1 MAQKALP
8 KLPKGMGTYDYVRDK
23 IRYRKQITYLGVTS
37 NLSVTGTSIAE
48 VNKLMQKK
56 EKDFESKC
64 RIGEIDQKTKTL
76 EQGMLDW
83 LTLYKSEELNNKSFD
98 RIESTYL
105 NHVANTDLGRTQETL
120 ITSDMIQKHLK
131 SLTKFNGD
139 KLSYSSTKKVYELL
153 NQYFT
158 YKFLNEPY
166 LNPMLRVS
174 KPKNNDNKI
183 SEELIVWNDEEMI
196 RLTKVAYEPYIPG
209 KSGYKH
215 GLVIAFIMW
224 SFIRE
229 GEACALQWKDIDLDK
244 GIINITKQLS
254 RVKDRK
260 TNRYVS
266 ILTTTKYNS
275 SRKIMLNNMA
285 LDCIKEYKKRTARS
299 NPDDFILD
307 NGEGKVL
314 SSNTIIRTYGLMC
327 EKANLPKEKHVTI
340 HGLRHSGISYM
351 IRHGMPVEVVSKMA
365 GHKSIQVTLNT
376 YYSVIESQK
385 TDAMI
390 EFNKNNNIS
399 M

>member
-275 SRKIMLNNMA
+275 SRKIHLY
-285 LDCIKEYKKRTARS
+285 L
-299 NPDDFILD
+299 
-307 NGEGKVL
+307 
-314 SSNTIIRTYGLMC
+314 
-327 EKANLPKEKHVTI
+327 LP
-340 HGLRHSGISYM
+340 
-351 IRHGMPVEVVSKMA
+351 
-365 GHKSIQVTLNT
+365 
-376 YYSVIESQK
+376 
-385 TDAMI
+385 
-390 EFNKNNNIS
+390 
-399 M
+399 

>member
-1 MAQKALP
+1 MDKKPLP

-23 IRYRKQITYLGVTS
+23 IRYRKQITYLGITS

-64 RIGEIDQKTKTL
+64 RIGEVGQKTKTL
-76 EQGMLDW
+76 EQGMLEW
-83 LTLYKSEELNNKSFD
+83 LTLYKSEELNQKSFD

-120 ITSDMIQKHLK
+120 ITSDMIQKHIKTLSK
-131 SLTKFNGD
+131 VDGN
-139 KLSYSSTKKVYELL
+139 KLSYSSIKKVYELL

-183 SEELIVWNDEEMI
+183 SEELIVWNDEEMT
-196 RLTKVAYEPYIPG
+196 RLTKVAYDPYIPG

-215 GLVIAFIMW
+215 GLIIAFIMW

-229 GEACALQWKDIDLDK
+229 GEACALQWKDIDLEN
-244 GIINITKQLS
+244 GTINITKQLS

-260 TNRYVS
+260 TNKYVS

-285 LDCIKEYKKRTARS
+285 LDCIKEYKKRKANS
-299 NPDDFILD
+299 NPDDFVLD

-327 EKANLPKEKHVTI
+327 EKANLPEEKHVTI

-399 M
+399 I

>member
-390 EFNKNNNIS
+390 EFNNNNNITI
-399 M
+399 